1 MTYSSLRKDVEV
13 LLRSHGVLKED
24 DLVFPALD
32 DALEWCEEKILD
44 RLIRRPSTATGDAT
58 MKVQHSVSMR
68 QRQSYHGAAMT
79 PLSAEMS
86 YADLDSVSTNAT
98 PMSMAPVRLII
109 TNYLGLHGQ
118 LETNTPVYHALR
130 SKVCTLL
137 LTYSLTLLLTHSYSL
152 THSLTHSV
160 TYLLASIGFTEIF
173 RSPRG
178 WKRQRYFRHGSNRF
192 EGLLSRGRHR

>member
-1 MTYSSLRKDVEV
+1 MITHSFTHTDLLTYLLTHSLTYSLTHLLTHSLTYSLTHSLTYAGVAMTYSSLRKDVEV

-79 PLSAEMS
+79 PLSVEMS
-86 YADLDSVSTNAT
+86 YADLGSVSTNAT

-118 LETNTPVYHALR
+118 LETNTPVYQALC
-130 SKVCTLL
+130 SKVCTL
-137 LTYSLTLLLTHSYSL
+137 
-152 THSLTHSV
+152 
-160 TYLLASIGFTEIF
+160 
-173 RSPRG
+173 
-178 WKRQRYFRHGSNRF
+178 
-192 EGLLSRGRHR
+192 